1 MPWMVETYDKPGC
14 ADLRIQ
20 LRPAHL
26 DYLEANKHLLLA
38 CGAKLDDD
46 GDLASGGLYVLDV
59 DTRAKAEA
67 FIKADG
73 FQCGYC
79 TPGQIMSAVGLIAE
93 GRAGDDPE
101 RIREG
106 MSGNICRCA
115 AYHGIT
121 RAVQEA
127 TRRMAEEQKGDAA

>member
-67 FIKADG
+67 FIKADPFHQG
-73 FQCGYC
+73 DLFERVFVTRWRKAY
-79 TPGQIMSAVGLIAE
+79 LD
-93 GRAGDDPE
+93 GRNTLNED
-101 RIREG
+101 
-106 MSGNICRCA
+106 
-115 AYHGIT
+115 
-121 RAVQEA
+121 
-127 TRRMAEEQKGDAA
+127 

>member
-46 GDLASGGLYVLDV
+46 GVLASGGLYVLDV
-59 DTRAKAEA
+59 DTRAEAEA
-67 FIKADG
+67 FIKADPFHQG
-73 FQCGYC
+73 DLFERVFVTNWRKAY
-79 TPGQIMSAVGLIAE
+79 LD
-93 GRAGDDPE
+93 GRNTLNED
-101 RIREG
+101 
-106 MSGNICRCA
+106 
-115 AYHGIT
+115 
-121 RAVQEA
+121 
-127 TRRMAEEQKGDAA
+127 